1 GNSACPTVLSR
12 RLRHRSATWNRW
24 PWLRSLPL
32 IPSVRSYSKRRCAMK
47 PPVLAAAIMLFLAN
61 GTASA
66 AEKIRVGVPQQVVH
80 WIVFPLAQQKGFF
93 KEEGF
98 DAEIVQITG
107 PSGRS
112 ALMSGDIDYYT
123 TIAFIVQ
130 SAIVGLPVKVI
141 AAYVNCPPFVLMSRP
156 ELKSAQ
162 DLKGKTM
169 GIGAPPGSSPDVIAK
184 LSLKHLGLN
193 PDKDLKYVY
202 LNSHERTYL
211 ALEQGLYAAGLIPP
225 PFDFKGAKLGLNS
238 LARAAE
244 ILTYP
249 EDGLIATVKK
259 IKEKPDE
266 AKRVIRAGIKAN
278 RYIRTQREG
287 TIQFLMA
294 WQKVDRETATANY
307 DSAVRSFNDDGS
319 LPEAGLRLIIDE
331 AKKTAK
337 VEREIPLTNVADLSI
352 LREAQKELG
361 IRAK

>member
-1 GNSACPTVLSR
+1 
-12 RLRHRSATWNRW
+12 
-24 PWLRSLPL
+24 
-32 IPSVRSYSKRRCAMK
+32 MK
-47 PPVLAAAIMLFLAN
+47 LPVLAAAIILLVAN
-61 GTASA
+61 GTASP

-80 WIVFPLAQQKGFF
+80 WMVFPLAQQKGFF

-98 DAEIVQITG
+98 DAEIVRITG

-266 AKRVIRAGIKAN
+266 VKRVIRAGIKAN

>member
-1 GNSACPTVLSR
+1 
-12 RLRHRSATWNRW
+12 
-24 PWLRSLPL
+24 
-32 IPSVRSYSKRRCAMK
+32 MK
-47 PPVLAAAIMLFLAN
+47 LPVLAAAIILLVAN
-61 GTASA
+61 GTASP

-80 WIVFPLAQQKGFF
+80 WMVFPLAQQKGFF

-98 DAEIVQITG
+98 DAEIVRITG

-130 SAIVGLPVKVI
+130 SAIVGLPVRVI

-193 PDKDLKYVY
+193 PDKDVKYVY

-266 AKRVIRAGIKAN
+266 VKRVIRAGIKAN

-337 VEREIPLTNVADLSI
+337 VEREIPLTNVAHLSI

>member
-1 GNSACPTVLSR
+1 M
-12 RLRHRSATWNRW
+12 RL
-24 PWLRSLPL
+24 
-32 IPSVRSYSKRRCAMK
+32 
-47 PPVLAAAIMLFLAN
+47 PVLAAAIILLVAN
-61 GTASA
+61 GTASP

-80 WIVFPLAQQKGFF
+80 WMVFPLAQQKGFF

-266 AKRVIRAGIKAN
+266 VKRVIRAGIKAN
-278 RYIRTQREG
+278 RYIRTLREG

>member
-1 GNSACPTVLSR
+1 
-12 RLRHRSATWNRW
+12 
-24 PWLRSLPL
+24 
-32 IPSVRSYSKRRCAMK
+32 MK
-47 PPVLAAAIMLFLAN
+47 LPVLAAAIILLVAN
-61 GTASA
+61 GTASP

-80 WIVFPLAQQKGFF
+80 WMVFPLAQQKGFF

-141 AAYVNCPPFVLMSRP
+141 SAYVNCPPFVLMSRP

-193 PDKDLKYVY
+193 PDKDVKYVY

-266 AKRVIRAGIKAN
+266 VKRVIRAGIKAN

-331 AKKTAK
+331 ARKTAK

>member
-1 GNSACPTVLSR
+1 
-12 RLRHRSATWNRW
+12 
-24 PWLRSLPL
+24 
-32 IPSVRSYSKRRCAMK
+32 MK
-47 PPVLAAAIMLFLAN
+47 LPVLAAAIILLVAN
-61 GTASA
+61 GTASP

-80 WIVFPLAQQKGFF
+80 WMVFPLAQQKGFF

-130 SAIVGLPVKVI
+130 SAIVGLPVRVI

-193 PDKDLKYVY
+193 PDKDVKYVY

-266 AKRVIRAGIKAN
+266 VKRVIRAGIKAN

>member
-1 GNSACPTVLSR
+1 MKNILVAAVTILMLLSG
-12 RLRHRSATWNRW
+12 A
-24 PWLRSLPL
+24 
-32 IPSVRSYSKRRCAMK
+32 VR
-47 PPVLAAAIMLFLAN
+47 AAD
-61 GTASA
+61 
-66 AEKIRVGVPQQVVH
+66 KIRIGVPQQVVH
-80 WIVFPLAQQKGFF
+80 WMVFPLAHQKGFF

-98 DAEIVQITG
+98 DAEIVRITG

-112 ALMSGDIDYYT
+112 ALVSGDIDYYT

-130 SAIVGLPVKVI
+130 SAILGLPVKVV
-141 AAYVNCPPFVLMSRP
+141 AAYVNCPPFVVMSRP
-156 ELKSAQ
+156 EFKSAQ

-184 LSLKHLGLN
+184 LSLRHLGVN
-193 PDKDLKYVY
+193 PDRDVKFVY
-202 LNSHERTYL
+202 LNSHERTFL
-211 ALEQGLYAAGLIPP
+211 ALEQGLYAVGLIAP
-225 PFDFKGAKLGLNS
+225 PFDFHGKKLGFNS
-238 LARAAE
+238 LVRADE

-266 AKRVIRAGIKAN
+266 VKRVIRAGIKAN

-287 TIQFLMA
+287 TIQFLME
-294 WQKVDRETATANY
+294 WQKVNRETATANY
-307 DSAVRSFNDDGS
+307 DGAVRVFNDDGG

-337 VEREIPLTNVADLSI
+337 VEREIPLNEIADLSI

-361 IRAK
+361 IRPK

>member
-1 GNSACPTVLSR
+1 
-12 RLRHRSATWNRW
+12 
-24 PWLRSLPL
+24 
-32 IPSVRSYSKRRCAMK
+32 MK
-47 PPVLAAAIMLFLAN
+47 LPVLAAAIILLVAN
-61 GTASA
+61 GTASP

-80 WIVFPLAQQKGFF
+80 WMVFPLAQQKGFF

-98 DAEIVQITG
+98 DTEIVRITG

-266 AKRVIRAGIKAN
+266 VKRVIRAGIKAN